1 MPLFLNEERE
11 LLNLRT
17 FAPVRTKITAS
28 LMTSSLSC
36 TRASRASFASL
47 AASRVDD
54 EAIWVS
60 QHAPRALRLR
70 RKFRFP
76 MVRSRASLGARVPPL
91 PPVATTTRRL
101 SAMALVSVAVTSS
114 LALVLSSR
122 SHRLAVRTPSEA
134 RLCLPVMCAA
144 DASAPD
150 ASLMAGIQAFIAS
163 DEMQLALTTRQEWA
177 TEEENSEDDG
187 EDAVESGG
195 EDNAVDSPSSL
206 PSNTGFMAGIQAFI
220 ASDEIQLALT
230 TRQEWEDEDEDE
242 GEDEDGFIDWGGAV
256 ADAGLAARLEEVEEL
271 TFPAKARREQAFLG
285 RGTPLPLLR
294 EPQTA
299 AAAAAAVGAGG
310 PGVVRLS
317 GALSERT
324 AAALR
329 EEILAELAEARRAQA
344 DGTPGGGAPGGG
356 APEGGLA
363 TGARLSKVL
372 APALGSPAGAGPLGY
387 ACPVAADARWDLR
400 LSLSRTVRAAL
411 RELLGG
417 DAPLGEAL
425 DLLAGGRGAELW
437 ELAALI
443 SKPGAGAQIAHA

>member
-1 MPLFLNEERE
+1 MGQPARATRAAALDASFDSLW
-11 LLNLRT
+11 
-17 FAPVRTKITAS
+17 FAPALFPANKGSATAS
-28 LMTSSLSC
+28 
-36 TRASRASFASL
+36 
-47 AASRVDD
+47 
-54 EAIWVS
+54 
-60 QHAPRALRLR
+60 R
-70 RKFRFP
+70 RHHD
-76 MVRSRASLGARVPPL
+76 AQTE
-91 PPVATTTRRL
+91 VA
-101 SAMALVSVAVTSS
+101 SAMAVVSVAVTSS

-206 PSNTGFMAGIQAFI
+206 PSDTGFMAGIQAFI

-242 GEDEDGFIDWGGAV
+242 GGDEDGFIDWGGAV

-344 DGTPGGGAPGGG
+344 DGTPGGGAP
-356 APEGGLA
+356 EGGPA
-363 TGARLSKVL
+363 TGGPTTGARLSKVL